1 MATVLAAKY
10 IGVNIVI
17 SWRSTFG
24 NKAFQVGSWKLRIIR
39 GRLPRRCIALPNRL
53 VTSKDA
59 TPRNDSR
66 NAVVERLNFELNVQR
81 HILNFEFSAVY
92 LLNITTH

>member
-39 GRLPRRCIALPNRL
+39 GRLPRRCIALPYRL
-53 VTSKDA
+53 VPSKDA

-66 NAVVERLNFELNVQR
+66 NDRVTADFEFV
-81 HILNFEFSAVY
+81 ILNFKFQIVY
-92 LLNITTH
+92 L

>member
-1 MATVLAAKY
+1 MSSREMTTVLAAKY
-10 IGVNIVI
+10 IGVYIVI

-24 NKAFQVGSWKLRIIR
+24 ITTLQVGIWKLRIIR

-53 VTSKDA
+53 VPSKDA

-66 NAVVERLNFELNVQR
+66 YGCFLKHNSGNYSNKG
-81 HILNFEFSAVY
+81 
-92 LLNITTH
+92 